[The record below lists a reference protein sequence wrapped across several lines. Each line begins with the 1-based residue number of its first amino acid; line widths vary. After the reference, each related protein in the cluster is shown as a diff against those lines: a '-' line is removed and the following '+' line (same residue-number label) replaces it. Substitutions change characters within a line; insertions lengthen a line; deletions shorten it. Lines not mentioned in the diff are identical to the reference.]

1 MITWNLTFS
10 ILGSRIMNEEMR
22 LSILEKK
29 VQKFTNL
36 MGILITTS
44 SGALVFS
51 VACILQDLKF
61 C

>member
-22 LSILEKK
+22 FSILERKVKK
-29 VQKFTNL
+29 LTNL
-36 MGILITTS
+36 IGILITTS

-51 VACILQDLKF
+51 VACMLQNLKI

>member
-22 LSILEKK
+22 LSILERK
-29 VQKFTNL
+29 VKKFTNL

-51 VACILQDLKF
+51 VACMLQDLKL

>member
-1 MITWNLTFS
+1 
-10 ILGSRIMNEEMR
+10 MNEEMR

>member
-1 MITWNLTFS
+1 
-10 ILGSRIMNEEMR
+10 MNEEMR
-22 LSILEKK
+22 LSILERKVKK
-29 VQKFTNL
+29 LTNL

-51 VACILQDLKF
+51 VACMLQDLKL

>member
-22 LSILEKK
+22 FSILEKK
-29 VQKFTNL
+29 VKKLTNL
-36 MGILITTS
+36 IGILITTS

-51 VACILQDLKF
+51 VACMLQNLKI